1 MDPSLIKGRRVG
13 RRSNLGSGEPVFR
26 GGNPSPHSHSE
37 HTLAGGAAV
46 MRYPEQFKE
55 NNCGGVMRPVTSVIR
70 SIGNSGMAPHH
81 ATGGVLIP
89 GHGHRMDE
97 RAHLEEQLSPSKRPA
112 PRGIAISILNRPAQ
126 DYSNGYLYNKNM
138 TNNYRAALPTPP
150 SPPMQ
155 YTRSPLTLQE
165 TAPSRH
171 SVFPYNGG
179 HNPTIIT
186 SKDHYTVMPKL
197 MPIYPPHQPPTP
209 PSLEPTNLQF
219 SSYHNSTMIG
229 GDRRL
234 SYEQLPPQQT
244 RCYSTSPPLSRHAE
258 SDVAMD
264 CDDSTDDSNRP
275 LDLSRPQPSPPS
287 VRHAL
292 PPMQQLPGRHFS
304 DDEIAYM
311 KLKAREESEAYTQLK
326 GDLSHTQK
334 TGLPRLFFKSK

>member
-13 RRSNLGSGEPVFR
+13 RRSNLGSG
-26 GGNPSPHSHSE
+26 NPMATSPHSD
-37 HTLAGGAAV
+37 HTLPGGAAV

-70 SIGNSGMAPHH
+70 SIGNSAMAPH
-81 ATGGVLIP
+81 GGVLIP
-89 GHGHRMDE
+89 GHGHRVDE
-97 RAHLEEQLSPSKRPA
+97 RAHLDEQLSPSKRPA

-155 YTRSPLTLQE
+155 YTTRSPPPLQE

-219 SSYHNSTMIG
+219 SSYHNSTIIS

-234 SYEQLPPQQT
+234 SYEQMPPAQT

-275 LDLSRPQPSPPS
+275 LDLSRPQPSPPA

-292 PPMQQLPGRHFS
+292 PQLPGRHFS

-311 KLKAREESEAYTQLK
+311 KLKAREESEAYNMRKQA
-326 GDLSHTQK
+326 DLSHTQK